1 MAMKRV
7 TAAGCAA
14 AVIVMLLSACG
25 ATTGPSQ
32 STTSPT
38 PAPSPTTPSESSTTA
53 RWVGKSPDGIIV
65 EREDKDFCPAE
76 WDLDLNLTTTG
87 TKVTGTATT
96 LLRKVEAAGPC
107 GDVLSSVATY
117 EVKNGQIESGAISFE
132 YGTGGTYSFTG
143 TVSGTRMTGTW
154 TYTDF
159 PQSGRFAV
167 TQQ

>member
-14 AVIVMLLSACG
+14 AVIVMLISACG

-32 STTSPT
+32 SPPGPT
-38 PAPSPTTPSESSTTA
+38 PAASATPPESSTTA

-65 EREDKDFCPAE
+65 EHEDKDFCPAE

-96 LLRKVEAAGPC
+96 LLRRVEAAGPC
-107 GDVLSSVATY
+107 GDVLNSVATY
-117 EVKNGQIESGAISFE
+117 EVHNGRIESGTISFE
-132 YGTGGTYSFTG
+132 YGTGGTYTFTG
-143 TVSGTRMTGTW
+143 TVSGARMSGTW

-159 PQSGRFAV
+159 PQSGRFAG
-167 TQQ
+167 TRQ